1 MTTVKPDRT
10 RWVYERVRVKDE
22 LTLHEKVLASA
33 SSIECSGAILN
44 DLTPLRVIDRESLRL
59 EYISSEWSRW
69 HWLTAKAV

>member
-10 RWVYERVRVKDE
+10 RWVYERVRVKDD

-33 SSIECSGAILN
+33 SSIEYSGAILI

-59 EYISSEWSRW
+59 
-69 HWLTAKAV
+69 